1 MPDYGK
7 PVFSKSE
14 IQKRVTELGD
24 KISRDYKGEELLLVG
39 VMKGA
44 FIFMADLA
52 RAISIPVSIDY
63 IGLSAFH
70 SRSKGR
76 GAVRIASDLNENIS
90 GKNVLIVE
98 DIINSGLT
106 MAYVVN
112 NLKAREPKSIKVCT
126 MFDKADKRRND
137 FRPDYVGFP
146 IPNIY
151 IIGYGMDY
159 KDQYRNLPYI
169 ATLGDDSETQVK

>member
-1 MPDYGK
+1 MPNYGK
-7 PVFSKSE
+7 VVFSKGE
-14 IQKRVTELGD
+14 IQKRVLELGE
-24 KISRDYKGEELLLVG
+24 KISKDYKGEDLLLAG

-63 IGLSAFH
+63 IGISAFN

-76 GAVRIASDLNENIS
+76 GAVRLSSDINENIS

-106 MAYVVN
+106 VEYITN
-112 NLKAREPKSIKVCT
+112 NLKAREPKSVKICT
-126 MFDKADKRRND
+126 LLDKTDKRRND
-137 FRPDYVGFP
+137 FRPDYAGFT

-151 IIGYGMDY
+151 VIGYGLDY
-159 KDQYRNLPYI
+159 QDRYRNLPYI
-169 ATLGDDSETQVK
+169 AALEENA

>member
-14 IQKRVTELGD
+14 IQKRVMELGD

-63 IGLSAFH
+63 IGLSAFQ

>member
-1 MPDYGK
+1 MPNYGK
-7 PVFSKSE
+7 VVFSRAE
-14 IQKRVTELGD
+14 IQKRVQELGER
-24 KISRDYKGEELLLVG
+24 ISKDYKGEDLLLVG

-63 IGLSAFH
+63 VGISAFN

-76 GAVRIASDLNENIS
+76 GAVRLSSDINENIS
-90 GKNVLIVE
+90 GKNILLVE

-106 MAYVVN
+106 VEYIIN
-112 NLKAREPKSIKVCT
+112 NLKAREPKSVKICT
-126 MFDKADKRRND
+126 LLDKTDKRRND
-137 FRPDYVGFP
+137 FRPDYAGFT

-151 IIGYGMDY
+151 VIGYGLDHQ
-159 KDQYRNLPYI
+159 DRYRNLPYI
-169 ATLGDDSETQVK
+169 AALEENM